1 MQPLQI
7 QTKSKKDTE
16 SSGLAMSEV
25 LFPLDQSDLSFTAS
39 GGSSVRRTILPSGVR
54 VLTEHMPG
62 AQSVSISFS
71 VAVGSRDETDGHFGS
86 THFLEH
92 LLFKGTKKR
101 TALDIAVAFDSVGG
115 SSNASTGK
123 EHTSYYAR
131 VQDSALPLAVD
142 VIADMLTSSLIDPK
156 EFENE
161 RTVILEELAMN
172 DDDPQDV
179 AHEAFAEAVLGAH
192 PLGRPIGGTNETITA
207 VSRDAVW
214 EHYRANYRPQDLVIA
229 AAGGVEHSQLIELV
243 ERALIAAGWDL
254 TKSAVPVERRI
265 LQQAKI
271 SRGSALKVIQ
281 RPIQQANVLIG
292 MQGLVADDERRYVM
306 GILNTVLGGGMSSR
320 MFQEIREKRGLA
332 YSVYSFNQG
341 YSDGAYFG
349 LYAGCSPAKTE
360 EVTRLMVAEFEK
372 IATEGIT
379 EAELTLAQGNIS
391 GGLALK
397 YESTQARMNRLISAE
412 IVNGEFFDLDD
423 SLQHVN
429 AVTVQQVQSL
439 AADLASRERS
449 IVAVGDVTEATFNEF
464 I

>member
-1 MQPLQI
+1 
-7 QTKSKKDTE
+7 
-16 SSGLAMSEV
+16 MSEV
-25 LFPLDQSDLSFTAS
+25 LFPLDQPDLSFTAS

-54 VLTEHMPG
+54 ILSEHMPG
-62 AQSVSISFS
+62 AQSASISFS
-71 VAVGSRDETDGHFGS
+71 VAVGSRDETNGHFGS

-142 VIADMLTSSLIDPK
+142 VIGDMLASSLIDKK

-179 AHEAFAEAVLGAH
+179 AHEAFAEAVLGLH
-192 PLGRPIGGTNETITA
+192 PLGRPIGGTKETISA

-214 EHYRANYRPQDLVIA
+214 EHFRANYRAQDLVIA
-229 AAGGVEHSQLIELV
+229 AAGGVQHSDLIRLV
-243 ERALIAAGWDL
+243 EKVLLEAGWDL
-254 TKSAVPVERRI
+254 TEKSDPVARRL
-265 LQQAKI
+265 LQPALIPRGEAMKI
-271 SRGSALKVIQ
+271 IR
-281 RPIQQANVLIG
+281 RPIQQANVLLG
-292 MQGLVADDERRYVM
+292 MQGLVADDERRYAM

-320 MFQEIREKRGLA
+320 LFQEIREKRGLA

-349 LYAGCSPAKTE
+349 LYAGCSPAKAQ
-360 EVTRLMVAEFEK
+360 EVTKLMVAEFEK
-372 IATEGIT
+372 IASEGIR
-379 EAELTLAQGNIS
+379 EDELSLAKGNIS
-391 GGLALK
+391 GSLALK
-397 YESTQARMNRLISAE
+397 YESTAARMNRLISAE

-423 SLQHVN
+423 SLLHVN
-429 AVTVQQVQSL
+429 SVTAADVQKL
-439 AADLASRERS
+439 AADLAERDRS
-449 IVAVGDVTEATFNEF
+449 LVAVGDVKESTFAEF

>member
-1 MQPLQI
+1 
-7 QTKSKKDTE
+7 
-16 SSGLAMSEV
+16 MSEV
-25 LFPLDQSDLSFTAS
+25 FFPLDQNDLSFTAS
-39 GGSSVRRTILPSGVR
+39 GGSTVRRTILPSGVR
-54 VLTEHMPG
+54 VLTEHMPS

-71 VAVGSRDETDGHFGS
+71 VAVGSRDETNGHFGS

-131 VQDSALPLAVD
+131 VQDSALPLAVE
-142 VIADMLTSSLIDPK
+142 VIGDMLTSSLIDAK

-179 AHEAFAEAVLGAH
+179 AHEVFAEAVLGSH
-192 PLGRPIGGTNETITA
+192 PLGRPIGGTEETITA
-207 VSRDAVW
+207 VKRDAVW
-214 EHYRANYRPQDLVIA
+214 EHYQANYRPQDLVIA
-229 AAGGVEHSQLIELV
+229 AAGGVEHS
-243 ERALIAAGWDL
+243 ALIALVEKVLLEAGWDL
-254 TKSAVPVERRI
+254 SKSATPVERR
-265 LQQAKI
+265 LLHPANI
-271 SRGSALKVIQ
+271 SRGSALKVIH
-281 RPIQQANVLIG
+281 RPIQQANVLVG
-292 MQGLVADDERRYVM
+292 MQGLVADDERRYAM

-360 EVTRLMVAEFEK
+360 EVTALMLDEFEK
-372 IATEGIT
+372 IAADGIR
-379 EAELTLAQGNIS
+379 EDELQLAKGNIS

-397 YESTQARMNRLISAE
+397 YESTQARMNRLIAAE

-423 SLQHVN
+423 SLQHIN
-429 AVTVQQVQSL
+429 AVTVDQVQKL
-439 AADLASRERS
+439 AADLAGRERS
-449 IVAVGDVTEATFNEF
+449 IVAVGDVSENIFAAF

>member
-1 MQPLQI
+1 
-7 QTKSKKDTE
+7 
-16 SSGLAMSEV
+16 MSEV
-25 LFPLDQSDLSFTAS
+25 FFPLDQNDLSFTAS
-39 GGSSVRRTILPSGVR
+39 GGSTVRRTILPSGVR
-54 VLTEHMPG
+54 VLTEHMPS

-71 VAVGSRDETDGHFGS
+71 VAVGSRDETNGHFGS

-115 SSNASTGK
+115 SSNAATGK

-131 VQDSALPLAVD
+131 VQDTALPLAVD
-142 VIADMLTSSLIDPK
+142 VIGDMLTSSLIDAK

-179 AHEAFAEAVLGAH
+179 AHEAFAEAVLGSH
-192 PLGRPIGGTNETITA
+192 PLGRPIGGTQETITA
-207 VSRDAVW
+207 VTRDAVW

-229 AAGGVEHSQLIELV
+229 AAGGVEHSQLIALV
-243 ERALIAAGWDL
+243 EKVLIEAGWDL
-254 TKSAVPVERRI
+254 STSATPVERRL
-265 LQQAKI
+265 LQPATI
-271 SRGSALKVIQ
+271 SRGSALNVIH
-281 RPIQQANVLIG
+281 RPIQQANVLVG
-292 MQGLVADDERRYVM
+292 MQGLVADDERRYAM

-360 EVTRLMVAEFEK
+360 EVTALMLAEFEK
-372 IATEGIT
+372 IATNGIR
-379 EAELTLAQGNIS
+379 EDELQLAKGNIS

-397 YESTQARMNRLISAE
+397 YESTQARMNRLIAAE

-429 AVTVQQVQSL
+429 AVTAEQVQKL
-439 AADLASRERS
+439 AAELAGRERS
-449 IVAVGDVTEATFNEF
+449 IVAVGDVSENVFAAF

>member
-1 MQPLQI
+1 
-7 QTKSKKDTE
+7 
-16 SSGLAMSEV
+16 MSEI

-54 VLTEHMPG
+54 VLTEHMPA

-71 VAVGSRDETDGHFGS
+71 VAVGSRDETNGHFGS

-92 LLFKGTKKR
+92 LLFKGTKTR

-131 VQDSALPLAVD
+131 VQDKSLPLAVD
-142 VIADMLTSSLIDPK
+142 VIGDMLTSSLIDAN

-179 AHEAFAEAVLGAH
+179 AHEAFASAVLGDH
-192 PLGRPIGGTNETITA
+192 PLGRPIGGTNETISA
-207 VSRDAVW
+207 VTRDAVW
-214 EHYRANYRPQDLVIA
+214 DHYQKNYRPQDLVIV
-229 AAGGVEHSQLIELV
+229 AAGGVEHSQLISLV
-243 ERALIAAGWDL
+243 EQALVKAGWNL
-254 TKSAVPVERRI
+254 NATAMPVERRI
-265 LQQAKI
+265 LQQASI
-271 SRGSALKVIQ
+271 QRGSALNVIH
-281 RPIQQANVLIG
+281 RPIQQANVLVG

-349 LYAGCSPAKTE
+349 LYAGCSPSKTK
-360 EVTRLMVAEFEK
+360 EVTRLMIEELQK
-372 IATEGIT
+372 IANDGIR
-379 EAELTLAQGNIS
+379 EDELVLAKGNIS
-391 GGLALK
+391 GSLALK
-397 YESTQARMNRLISAE
+397 YESTMARMNRLISAE

-423 SLQHVN
+423 SLMHIDRVSLDDIQK
-429 AVTVQQVQSL
+429 L
-439 AADLASRERS
+439 AADIAGRERS
-449 IVAVGDVTEATFNEF
+449 IVAVGDVTEAVFDEF
-464 I
+464 L